1 MYDKYLIKSGENLSS
16 IAKKFNTLESTILD
30 INNIP
35 FPDMVREGL
44 EIIVPQN
51 SSNYFEYYTIKQ
63 GDSLYQIARKYNIN
77 PELLA
82 TLNGLNMDD
91 YIYPNQ
97 RIMVPKREYSY
108 YITKEGDTINL
119 VCDKFNI
126 NRDKLLKENPTIYL
140 AEGQLLVNKR

>member
-16 IAKKFNTLESTILD
+16 IAQKFNTLESTILD

-119 VCDKFNI
+119 VSDKFNI

>member
-16 IAKKFNTLESTILD
+16 IAQKFNTLESTILD

>member
-16 IAKKFNTLESTILD
+16 IAQKFNTLESTILD

-108 YITKEGDTINL
+108 EETT
-119 VCDKFNI
+119 
-126 NRDKLLKENPTIYL
+126 
-140 AEGQLLVNKR
+140 

>member
-16 IAKKFNTLESTILD
+16 IAQKFNTLESTILD

-35 FPDMVREGL
+35 FPDMIREGL

-119 VCDKFNI
+119 VSDKFNI

>member
-1 MYDKYLIKSGENLSS
+1 MYDKYLIKPGENLSS
-16 IAKKFNTLESTILD
+16 IAQKFNTLESTILD

-119 VCDKFNI
+119 VSDKFNI

>member
-16 IAKKFNTLESTILD
+16 IAQKFNTLESTILD

-126 NRDKLLKENPTIYL
+126 NRDKLLTENPTIYL